1 LDLLFIDQNSYDDL
15 NTFEKNDLKKSIANG
30 LGVIFLPHDPK
41 DKVLNE
47 FFPLK
52 SKIFSADTAHLRLSS
67 HSYVLPVL
75 PIELNVDPS
84 LLAVTKNK
92 DRILS
97 GYSYRGQ
104 GKIGLQLVQET
115 FRLITEG
122 NMADY
127 ASLWTTLIENTA
139 RTRESN
145 FKLKLLTPFPYYAN
159 EPIEIAVIS
168 SGIDPSLYADSIRI
182 PLKENAMVDDYW
194 MGKSWTAQRGWHQLR
209 IRQDSSQLHYFISDT
224 SEWKSL
230 KISNQIADNRI
241 SGNPSISKPRRV
253 TQEVLVPVI
262 LFYLLF
268 LFSFAFLWLAPKI

>member
-1 LDLLFIDQNSYDDL
+1 
-15 NTFEKNDLKKSIANG
+15 
-30 LGVIFLPHDPK
+30 
-41 DKVLNE
+41 
-47 FFPLK
+47 
-52 SKIFSADTAHLRLSS
+52 
-67 HSYVLPVL
+67 
-75 PIELNVDPS
+75 
-84 LLAVTKNK
+84 
-92 DRILS
+92 
-97 GYSYRGQ
+97 
-104 GKIGLQLVQET
+104 
-115 FRLITEG
+115 
-122 NMADY
+122 MADY

-230 KISNQIADNRI
+230 KISNQITDNRI
-241 SGNPSISKPRRV
+241 SGNLSISKPRNA
-253 TQEVLVPVI
+253 TQEAPVPAI